1 MSGRGAV
8 AALAAAL
15 AVTSLV
21 ACGSTAQQSATTST
35 TASPRKQPSKLP
47 DAVTRTVDRLK
58 GGEKPA
64 DPSFTF
70 TGVPV
75 RDDGRLQL
83 ELHATGP
90 VTDVQQGELTA
101 LGAEIVAAGTGAGI
115 VDAWVPFTKVDEAA
129 GLSWVVSVTVPSPT
143 RSSG

>member
-1 MSGRGAV
+1 MSGRGAG

-15 AVTSLV
+15 SAMSLV
-21 ACGSTAQQSATTST
+21 ACGSTAQQAATTST
-35 TASPRKQPSKLP
+35 TAPPQKQPSKLP

-58 GGEKPA
+58 AGEKPA
-64 DPSFTF
+64 DPRFTF

-75 RDDGRLQL
+75 RDDGKLQL
-83 ELHATGP
+83 ELHANGP
-90 VTDVQQGELTA
+90 VTDAQKADLTT

-115 VDAWVPFTKVDEAA
+115 VDAWIPFAKVDEAA
-129 GLSWVVSVTVPSPT
+129 GLAWVVSVTVPSPT